1 MLSAMSRGPT
11 RRVRRMLASGA
22 VSDQLLQAADH
33 EADLLGHP
41 YIGEHLELG
50 RLFWFHTGDVAKA

>member
-1 MLSAMSRGPT
+1 
-11 RRVRRMLASGA
+11 MLASGA

-41 YIGEHLELG
+41 YIGVEHLELG